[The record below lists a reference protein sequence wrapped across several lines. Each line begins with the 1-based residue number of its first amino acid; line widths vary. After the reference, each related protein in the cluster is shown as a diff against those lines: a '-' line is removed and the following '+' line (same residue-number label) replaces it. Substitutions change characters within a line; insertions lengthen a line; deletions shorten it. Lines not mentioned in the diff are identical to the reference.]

1 MNWFPRVRRAYAIGL
16 RFTVMLFAAITGIS
30 IMFMVLLTCA
40 DVLLRIF
47 GNPII
52 GAYDLVGQ
60 AGAVSMACALP
71 YTTALKGHV
80 AIEYFFQKLNRTGR
94 IAVDT
99 VVRLLGIALFAML
112 ARESARIGT
121 NLKIRGEVTPTLQL
135 PVYWVSWI
143 IALACALVVL
153 VIIYNMLNP
162 GKELVQP

>member
-1 MNWFPRVRRAYAIGL
+1 MIWFPRVRRAYTIGL
-16 RFTVMLFAAITGIS
+16 RITVLLFAGITGVCIL
-30 IMFMVLLTCA
+30 FMVLLTCA
-40 DVLLRIF
+40 DVVLRLF
-47 GNPII
+47 GRPII
-52 GAYDLVGQ
+52 GAYDLVGV

-94 IAVDT
+94 IVVDSIA
-99 VVRLLGIALFAML
+99 RLLSIGLFTLL